1 MRKNIVAGNW
11 KMNLDY
17 EKGLSLFSEIV
28 NMVKDEVVGNQE
40 VVVCSPAIHLYSIG
54 KLASPVSN
62 VAIGA
67 QNIHQAESGAYTG
80 EISANQV
87 KSVGASYV
95 ILGHSERRAYFG
107 ETEALL
113 AEKVNAA
120 LQHGLAPIFCIGE
133 TKDERE
139 SGKFF
144 DVIKAQLEGGVF
156 HLSAEEFAKVVLA
169 YEPVWAIGTGL
180 TASPEQA
187 QEVHAF
193 IRERVSAQYGKE
205 IADNTTI
212 LYGGSCNP
220 GNAKDLFSQNDIDGG
235 LIGGASLKS
244 RDFLDIVKVFND

>member
-40 VVVCSPAIHLYSIG
+40 VIVCSPAIHLYSIG

-62 VAIGA
+62 VAVGA
-67 QNIHQAESGAYTG
+67 QNIHQAASGAYTG
-80 EISANQV
+80 EISATQV
-87 KSVGASYV
+87 KSTGATYV

-107 ETEALL
+107 ETDALL
-113 AEKVNAA
+113 SEKVNAA
-120 LQHGLAPIFCIGE
+120 LAHDLAPIFCVGE
-133 TKDERE
+133 TKEERE
-139 SGKFF
+139 SGEFF
-144 DVIKAQLEGGVF
+144 NVIKTQLEAGVF

-193 IRERVSAQYGKE
+193 IRETVAAKYGQE
-205 IADNTTI
+205 LADDTTI

-220 GNAKDLFSQNDIDGG
+220 GNAKDLFSQTDIDGG

-244 RDFLDIVKVFND
+244 RDFLDIVKVFNA